1 MYADRPTNPPTHRS
15 IDRPINQSIN
25 GFIFCTQG
33 GSLTYSHLLSFASKA
48 LQFLPVTWIS
58 IRPKKKNCYIG
69 VTRPTL
75 KLGPTLHFFFFKN
88 QKKKRQKND
97 RPILKKAKPVI
108 FLFKHL
114 ILALKMLIWGFET
127 WLVA

>member
-1 MYADRPTNPPTHRS
+1 MQCVEHVGLHP
-15 IDRPINQSIN
+15 
-25 GFIFCTQG
+25 
-33 GSLTYSHLLSFASKA
+33 KA
-48 LQFLPVTWIS
+48 K
-58 IRPKKKNCYIG
+58 KKKNCYIG

-75 KLGPTLHFFFFKN
+75 KLGPTLHFFFKN
-88 QKKKRQKND
+88 QKKKKRQKND

>member
-1 MYADRPTNPPTHRS
+1 MHDIKSRNPCLHV
-15 IDRPINQSIN
+15 
-25 GFIFCTQG
+25 
-33 GSLTYSHLLSFASKA
+33 LHKA
-48 LQFLPVTWIS
+48 
-58 IRPKKKNCYIG
+58 KKKNYYIG

-75 KLGPTLHFFFFKN
+75 KLGPTLHLKKKKK
-88 QKKKRQKND
+88 KKKRQKND